1 MISVYKYL
9 KKDCDLEGLVL
20 VAIDIAFVLSAVAVS
35 AAAAG
40 SLVVGEAPMP
50 SSCLPF
56 AINASVEINSA
67 ATVPAVAASLV
78 PIVFYWVPQVDA
90 DAEIKKR

>member
-9 KKDCDLEGLVL
+9 KKDCGLEGSAL
-20 VAIDIAFVLSAVAVS
+20 VAIDIASVLFAIVVS
-35 AAAAG
+35 TAAAEL
-40 SLVVGEAPMP
+40 LVVGEAPMP

-67 ATVPAVAASLV
+67 ATVLAVAASLA
-78 PIVFYWVPQVDA
+78 PIVFY
-90 DAEIKKR
+90 